1 MPVHLLDFKDLSL
14 MSKIA
19 QYCIWH
25 QALVHVHN
33 VKQISLTYEFDVKK
47 NQMIWPNVQQGF
59 MSATIFTFIT
69 HNQNYHHVCGVF
81 GGLLAVI
88 TVQITIL

>member
-1 MPVHLLDFKDLSL
+1 MPVHLLDVKDLSL

-19 QYCIWH
+19 QY
-25 QALVHVHN
+25 
-33 VKQISLTYEFDVKK
+33 FDVKK

-88 TVQITIL
+88 TVQITVRL

>member
-1 MPVHLLDFKDLSL
+1 MPVHLLDVKDLSL

-19 QYCIWH
+19 QY
-25 QALVHVHN
+25 
-33 VKQISLTYEFDVKK
+33 FDVKK